1 LKESFINPLKFK
13 FLVEK
18 LENSKELSKKDEL
31 YKKLHSAYEKL
42 KVSIPTGLLM
52 YGPPGTGKTF
62 LTKKLAQ
69 EL

>member
-1 LKESFINPLKFK
+1 LKFK

-18 LENSKELSKKDEL
+18 LESSPQPSPEEEGALNKNEL
-31 YKKLHSAYEKL
+31 YLKLHSAYEKL